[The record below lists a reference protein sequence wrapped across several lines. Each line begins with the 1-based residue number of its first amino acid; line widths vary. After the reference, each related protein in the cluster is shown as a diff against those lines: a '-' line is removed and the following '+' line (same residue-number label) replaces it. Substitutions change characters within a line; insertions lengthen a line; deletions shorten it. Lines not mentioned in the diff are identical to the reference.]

1 MSNYAGIMNE
11 QTPSPSIAQA
21 PAEPNQFIAVA
32 SVYDHL
38 MQTVPYADWVA
49 YLHRLLETRNA
60 RPRRI
65 LDLACGTGNVTELL
79 ADEGYEM
86 TGVDIARGMIAEA
99 QRKAAAQG
107 LSLPYFVQD
116 AGLLDLPGQR
126 FDLCI
131 SLFDSLNYITDPAHL
146 QRAFERAAL
155 HLTRSGLFIFDL
167 NSDLA
172 LREHFFD
179 QSNLDAAEPLR
190 YDWHS
195 AYFPETR
202 LCRVHM
208 KFWSRAPDGT
218 ERYFE
223 EDHWQYAYTTDEI
236 KQMLTDAG
244 FDEISLYQAYT
255 LRPPNRTAD
264 RIFYVARKKEG

>member
-1 MSNYAGIMNE
+1 MEIVTSAD
-11 QTPSPSIAQA
+11 SQA
-21 PAEPNQFIAVA
+21 PEDPNQFKAVA

-38 MQTVPYADWVA
+38 MQSVPYADWVV
-49 YLHRLLETRNA
+49 YLRRLLETRAA

-79 ADEGYEM
+79 AEAGYSM
-86 TGVDIARGMIAEA
+86 TGVDIAADMITEA
-99 QRKAAAQG
+99 RRKAAARGQ
-107 LSLPYFVQD
+107 SIAYHVQD
-116 AGLLDLPGQR
+116 AGLLDLPGER

-146 QRAFERAAL
+146 QRAFERVAL
-155 HLTRSGLFIFDL
+155 HLTRNGLFIFDL

-179 QSNLDAAEPLR
+179 QSNLKADEPLR
-190 YDWHS
+190 YDWRS
-195 AYFPETR
+195 DYYPETR

-208 KFWSRAPDGT
+208 QFWAQEPDGS

-236 KQMLTDAG
+236 KQMLATAG
-244 FDEISLYQAYT
+244 FEDINCYQAYT
-255 LRPPNRTAD
+255 LRAVNRATD
-264 RIFYVARKKEG
+264 RIFYVARKSAGE

>member
-1 MSNYAGIMNE
+1 MELA
-11 QTPSPSIAQA
+11 TPSDSLA
-21 PAEPNQFIAVA
+21 PEEPNQFIAVA

-38 MQTVPYADWVA
+38 MQTVPYADWVT
-49 YLHRLLETRNA
+49 YLRRLLETRGA

-79 ADEGYEM
+79 AEAGYGM
-86 TGVDIARGMIAEA
+86 TGVDIAAGMIAEA
-99 QRKAAAQG
+99 QRKAAAKGQ
-107 LSLPYFVQD
+107 SIAYHVQD
-116 AGLLDLPGQR
+116 AGLLDLPGER

-146 QRAFERAAL
+146 QSAFERVAL
-155 HLTRSGLFIFDL
+155 HLTRNGLFIFDL

-179 QSNLDAAEPLR
+179 QSSMEPGDPLHYEWR
-190 YDWHS
+190 S

-202 LCRVHM
+202 LCQVHM
-208 KFWSRAPDGT
+208 KFWVREADGS

-223 EDHWQYAYTTDEI
+223 EDHWQYAYTNDEI
-236 KQMLTDAG
+236 KQMLAKAG
-244 FDEISLYQAYT
+244 FEDIQCYQAYT
-255 LRPPNRTAD
+255 LRAVNRATD
-264 RIFYVARKKEG
+264 RIFYVARKGSEE

>member
-1 MSNYAGIMNE
+1 METATSSN
-11 QTPSPSIAQA
+11 SHA
-21 PAEPNQFIAVA
+21 PEEPNQFIAVA

-38 MQTVPYADWVA
+38 METVPYADWVT
-49 YLHRLLETRNA
+49 YLRRLLETRGA

-79 ADEGYEM
+79 ADAGYSM
-86 TGVDIARGMIAEA
+86 TGVDIAAGMIAEA
-99 QRKAAAQG
+99 ERKAKASHRSIA
-107 LSLPYFVQD
+107 YHVQD
-116 AGLLDLPGQR
+116 AGLLDLPGER

-146 QRAFERAAL
+146 QRAFERVAL
-155 HLTRSGLFIFDL
+155 HLTRNGLFIFDM

-179 QSNLDAAEPLR
+179 QSILEPDAPLR
-190 YDWHS
+190 YDWRS
-195 AYFPETR
+195 AYFPDTR

-208 KFWSRAPDGT
+208 KFWVREPDGG

-223 EDHWQYAYTTDEI
+223 EDHWQFAYTADEI
-236 KQMLTDAG
+236 KQMLAVAG
-244 FDEISLYQAYT
+244 FEEINLYQAYS
-255 LRPPNRTAD
+255 LRAVNRATD
-264 RIFYVARKKEG
+264 RIFYVARKSAGEGGT

>member
-1 MSNYAGIMNE
+1 META
-11 QTPSPSIAQA
+11 PSPDSQA
-21 PAEPNQFIAVA
+21 PEEPDQFVAVA

-38 MQTVPYADWVA
+38 MQGVPYADWVA
-49 YLHRLLETRNA
+49 YLRRLLETRGA

-79 ADEGYEM
+79 AEEGYRM
-86 TGVDIARGMIAEA
+86 TGVDIAPGMIAEA
-99 QRKAAAQG
+99 QRKAAAKG
-107 LSLPYFVQD
+107 HSIAYHVQD
-116 AGLLDLPGQR
+116 AGLLDLPGER

-146 QRAFERAAL
+146 QRAFERVAL

-179 QSNLDAAEPLR
+179 QSNMGEGEALR
-190 YDWHS
+190 YDWRS

-208 KFWSRAPDGT
+208 KFWSREPDGS

-223 EDHWQYAYTTDEI
+223 ENHWQYAYKNEEI
-236 KQMLTDAG
+236 KQMLAAAG
-244 FDEISLYQAYT
+244 FEEINCYQAYT
-255 LRPPNRTAD
+255 LRAVNRATD
-264 RIFYVARKKEG
+264 RIFYVARKSAGE

>member
-1 MSNYAGIMNE
+1 METAA
-11 QTPSPSIAQA
+11 SPETHA
-21 PAEPNQFIAVA
+21 PEEPNQFIAVA

-38 MQTVPYADWVA
+38 MQTVPYAEWVT
-49 YLHRLLETRNA
+49 YLRRLLESRGA
-60 RPRRI
+60 RPRHI

-79 ADEGYEM
+79 AAAGYSM
-86 TGVDIARGMIAEA
+86 TGVDIAPGMIAEA
-99 QRKAAAQG
+99 QRKAAAKGQTIA
-107 LSLPYFVQD
+107 YHVQD
-116 AGLLDLPGQR
+116 AALLDLPGER

-131 SLFDSLNYITDPAHL
+131 SLFDSLNYITEPAHL
-146 QRAFERAAL
+146 QRAFERVAL

-179 QSNLDAAEPLR
+179 QSSMQEGDALR
-190 YDWHS
+190 YDWRS

-208 KFWSRAPDGT
+208 KFWVRDPDGL

-223 EDHWQYAYTTDEI
+223 EDHWQYAYTNEEI
-236 KQMLTDAG
+236 KQMLTTAG
-244 FDEISLYQAYT
+244 FEDIHCYQAYT
-255 LRPPNRTAD
+255 LRAVNRSAD
-264 RIFYVARKKEG
+264 RIFYVARRSAGE